1 MRDLIGYSA
10 SRSYAK
16 LVENSRS
23 SNFEFEDSGGWVSI
37 PVASSIFYTR
47 SAGV

>member
-16 LVENSRS
+16 LVENSR
-23 SNFEFEDSGGWVSI
+23 GWLDGWMGQFDKVRDLNLKI
-37 PVASSIFYTR
+37 LVV
-47 SAGV
+47 G